1 MAIKEKVII
10 AVAIVAGIA
19 LLAVDGLAGQTDC
32 GSGRYNQATGECVDG
47 KN

>member
-1 MAIKEKVII
+1 MTTKEKVII

-19 LLAVDGLAGQTDC
+19 LLAADGVAGQIDC
-32 GSGRYNQATGECVDG
+32 ESGRYDQTIGECVDG